1 MPNCMIGIAAEG
13 AVTVVRLG
21 AWCDFV
27 NENEYRQR
35 LVRHGEA
42 QEEPLASGDV
52 PAPSELPSWPGDAL
66 ESLVEDFKRGTSF
79 VVHEFADLT
88 DGRRITL
95 HEDRGFTTSAQWRY
109 LTLDQLGRDVRTTV
123 LPDDD
128 GTQDE
133 RPWKWIAEL
142 LHVRGVTATAE
153 ELRLVPY
160 DVVFSER
167 LRARLEVT

>member
-1 MPNCMIGIAAEG
+1 
-13 AVTVVRLG
+13 VTVVRLG

-27 NENEYRQR
+27 TEDEYRAR
-35 LVRHGEA
+35 LLRGGWA
-42 QEEPLASGDV
+42 G
-52 PAPSELPSWPGDAL
+52 PAGSTGWSPAFPSRVQADSVEN
-66 ESLVEDFKRGTSF
+66 LVEDFKRGVSF

-109 LTLDQLGRDVRTTV
+109 LTLDDLERDVRTTV

-128 GTQDE
+128 DTQDE
-133 RPWKWIAEL
+133 HPWEWLAEL
-142 LHVRGVTATAE
+142 LHVRGVDATAE

-167 LRARLEVT
+167 LRARLGSPRR